1 MNISGDKNWIKKN
14 TKLLP
19 ITKEH
24 LEHDKEDT
32 NLYEDT
38 DGWIHIPR
46 TKEER
51 IRKRIEASKITPT
64 AHNYNQ

>member
-24 LEHDKEDT
+24 LEHDKEDM

-51 IRKRIEASKITPT
+51 IR
-64 AHNYNQ
+64 